1 MGNWLLNRTGHIPI
15 IPCGRT
21 WPPVHCVEVRR
32 SVGCASK
39 EFKSFPPGERWMK
52 GKSLFLLIGFVLGT
66 ALAGTAQKPPVRR
79 HFKASN
85 PSLER
90 QGLPVPYSDAVLVG
104 NTLYVAGRTGIDPK
118 SGAIPQD
125 VEQETRY
132 LVQVHCPD
140 LSLYN
145 KFNAVYLTYF
155 SKELPPRAFLGS
167 GPLLGGAHF
176 EMLGIAVK

>member
-1 MGNWLLNRTGHIPI
+1 
-15 IPCGRT
+15 
-21 WPPVHCVEVRR
+21 
-32 SVGCASK
+32 
-39 EFKSFPPGERWMK
+39 MK
-52 GKSLFLLIGFVLGT
+52 GKSLSLLIGFVMGT
-66 ALAGTAQKPPVRR
+66 ALAGTAQKAPVRR
-79 HFKASN
+79 HFKATN

-104 NTLYVAGRTGIDPK
+104 NTLYVAGRTGIDPQ
-118 SGAIPQD
+118 SGAIPRD
-125 VEQETRY
+125 VEQEIRY
-132 LVQVHCPD
+132 LLDSFKTTLANGGMTTDDVVMVQVHCPD

>member
-1 MGNWLLNRTGHIPI
+1 
-15 IPCGRT
+15 
-21 WPPVHCVEVRR
+21 
-32 SVGCASK
+32 
-39 EFKSFPPGERWMK
+39 MK
-52 GKSLFLLIGFVLGT
+52 GKSLSLLIGFVLGA
-66 ALAGTAQKPPVRR
+66 ALAGTAQNPPVRR

-104 NTLYVAGRTGIDPK
+104 NTMYIAGRTGIDPK
-118 SGAIPQD
+118 SGAIPRD
-125 VEQETRY
+125 VEQEIRFLLDSFKTT
-132 LVQVHCPD
+132 LAKSGMTTDDVVMVQVHCPD

-145 KFNAVYLTYF
+145 KFNTVYLTYF

-176 EMLGIAVK
+176 EMLGIAVR

>member
-1 MGNWLLNRTGHIPI
+1 
-15 IPCGRT
+15 
-21 WPPVHCVEVRR
+21 
-32 SVGCASK
+32 
-39 EFKSFPPGERWMK
+39 MK
-52 GKSLFLLIGFVLGT
+52 AKSLFLLILLPIGFVLGA
-66 ALAGTAQKPPVRR
+66 ALAGTAQKMPARR

-85 PSLER
+85 PSLEK

-104 NTLYVAGRTGIDPK
+104 NTLYIAGRTGIDPK

-125 VEQETRY
+125 VEQEIRFILDSFKNT
-132 LVQVHCPD
+132 LTQGGMTPDDVVMVQVHCPD
-140 LSLYN
+140 LALYN
-145 KFNAVYLTYF
+145 KFNATYLTYF

>member
-1 MGNWLLNRTGHIPI
+1 
-15 IPCGRT
+15 
-21 WPPVHCVEVRR
+21 
-32 SVGCASK
+32 
-39 EFKSFPPGERWMK
+39 MK
-52 GKSLFLLIGFVLGT
+52 GKSLSLLIGFVLGA
-66 ALAGTAQKPPVRR
+66 ALVGTAQNLPVRR

-85 PSLER
+85 PSLEK

-104 NTLYVAGRTGIDPK
+104 NTLYIAGRTGIDPK

-125 VEQETRY
+125 VEQEIRFILDSFKTA
-132 LVQVHCPD
+132 LTNGGMTTNDVVMVQVHCPD

-145 KFNAVYLTYF
+145 KFNAIYLTYF

>member
-1 MGNWLLNRTGHIPI
+1 
-15 IPCGRT
+15 
-21 WPPVHCVEVRR
+21 
-32 SVGCASK
+32 
-39 EFKSFPPGERWMK
+39 MK
-52 GKSLFLLIGFVLGT
+52 GKLLFLLIGLAMGAAF
-66 ALAGTAQKPPVRR
+66 AGTAQKPPERR
-79 HFKASN
+79 YFRASN

-90 QGLPVPYSDAVLVG
+90 QGLPVPYSDAVLAG

-125 VEQETRY
+125 VQQEIKFLLDSFKTT
-132 LVQVHCPD
+132 LANGGMTTDDVVMVQVHCPD

-145 KFNAVYLTYF
+145 KFNAAYLTYF

-176 EMLGIAVK
+176 EMLGVAVKR

>member
-1 MGNWLLNRTGHIPI
+1 
-15 IPCGRT
+15 
-21 WPPVHCVEVRR
+21 
-32 SVGCASK
+32 
-39 EFKSFPPGERWMK
+39 MK
-52 GKSLFLLIGFVLGT
+52 GKLLFLLIGLVMGAAF
-66 ALAGTAQKPPVRR
+66 AGTAQKPPERR
-79 HFKASN
+79 YFKASN

-90 QGLPVPYSDAVLVG
+90 QGLPVPYSDAVLAG

-125 VEQETRY
+125 VQQEIKFLLDSFKTA
-132 LVQVHCPD
+132 LTNGGMTADDVVMVQVHCPD

-145 KFNAVYLTYF
+145 KFNAAYLTYF

-176 EMLGIAVK
+176 EMLGVAVRR

>member
-1 MGNWLLNRTGHIPI
+1 MR
-15 IPCGRT
+15 
-21 WPPVHCVEVRR
+21 
-32 SVGCASK
+32 
-39 EFKSFPPGERWMK
+39 
-52 GKSLFLLIGFVLGT
+52 GKSLSLLIGFVMGT
-66 ALAGTAQKPPVRR
+66 ALAGIAQKPPERR
-79 HFKASN
+79 YFKASN

-90 QGLPVPYSDAVLVG
+90 QGLPVPYSDAVLAG

-125 VEQETRY
+125 VEQEIKFLLDSFKTA
-132 LVQVHCPD
+132 LTNGGMTADDVVMVQVHCPD

-145 KFNAVYLTYF
+145 KFNTIYLTYF

-176 EMLGIAVK
+176 EMLGIAVKR

>member
-1 MGNWLLNRTGHIPI
+1 
-15 IPCGRT
+15 
-21 WPPVHCVEVRR
+21 
-32 SVGCASK
+32 
-39 EFKSFPPGERWMK
+39 MK
-52 GKSLFLLIGFVLGT
+52 GKSLSLLIGFVLGA
-66 ALAGTAQKPPVRR
+66 ALVGTAQNLPPRR

-85 PSLER
+85 PSLEK

-104 NTLYVAGRTGIDPK
+104 NTLYIAGRTGIDPK

-125 VEQETRY
+125 VEQEIKFMLDSFKTA
-132 LVQVHCPD
+132 LTKGGMTADDVAMVQVHCPD

-176 EMLGIAVK
+176 EMLGIAVR

>member
-1 MGNWLLNRTGHIPI
+1 
-15 IPCGRT
+15 
-21 WPPVHCVEVRR
+21 
-32 SVGCASK
+32 
-39 EFKSFPPGERWMK
+39 MK
-52 GKSLFLLIGFVLGT
+52 GKSLSLLIGFILGA
-66 ALAGTAQKPPVRR
+66 ALVGTAQNLPARR

-85 PSLER
+85 PSLEK

-104 NTLYVAGRTGIDPK
+104 DTLYVAGRTGIDPK

-125 VEQETRY
+125 VQQEIKFLLDSFKMALANGGMTTDDVVM
-132 LVQVHCPD
+132 VQVHCPD

-145 KFNAVYLTYF
+145 KFNALYLTYF

-176 EMLGIAVK
+176 EMLGVAVKP

>member
-1 MGNWLLNRTGHIPI
+1 
-15 IPCGRT
+15 
-21 WPPVHCVEVRR
+21 
-32 SVGCASK
+32 
-39 EFKSFPPGERWMK
+39 MK

-66 ALAGTAQKPPVRR
+66 ALAGTAQKPPARR
-79 HFKASN
+79 LFKASN
-85 PSLER
+85 PSLEK
-90 QGLPVPYSDAVLVG
+90 QGLPVPYSDAALVG
-104 NTLYVAGRTGIDPK
+104 NTMYIAGRTGIDPK

-125 VEQETRY
+125 VDQETRF
-132 LVQVHCPD
+132 LLDSFKTTLAKGGMTADDVVMVQVHCPD

-176 EMLGIAVK
+176 EMLGIAVR

>member
-1 MGNWLLNRTGHIPI
+1 
-15 IPCGRT
+15 
-21 WPPVHCVEVRR
+21 
-32 SVGCASK
+32 
-39 EFKSFPPGERWMK
+39 MK
-52 GKSLFLLIGFVLGT
+52 GKSLSLLIGFVLGA
-66 ALAGTAQKPPVRR
+66 ALVGTAQNLPPRR

-85 PSLER
+85 PSLEK

-104 NTLYVAGRTGIDPK
+104 NTLYIAGRTGIDPK

-125 VEQETRY
+125 VEQEIKFMLDSFKTT
-132 LVQVHCPD
+132 LTKGGMTADDVVMVQVHCPD

-167 GPLLGGAHF
+167 GSLLGGAHF
-176 EMLGIAVK
+176 EMLGIAVR